1 VKRFA
6 AAALVV
12 LFTTLMAPMTAAA
25 KPITDTPNR
34 LRLDVTQLNPRVLT
48 PTSTTLNISGTVT
61 NIGDRRVSSLQVRLE
76 LGEKLGTER
85 QVRTAMS
92 GTPATAVS
100 NTKFV
105 NLDPGT
111 LEPGQSSQLNITV
124 RLDGSAGNLRVNTS
138 GIYPLLVNVNGTPDY
153 GGQARLASLS
163 LLLPVLG
170 APGKSAPPAPNRPA
184 QVTMLW
190 PIADTRPRIVAA
202 PYGGKAVLG
211 DDVLASELRPG
222 GRLDGL
228 VASAL
233 TARDN
238 PQVSKSLCYAVDP
251 DLLDTVDA
259 MSRGYDVRTPRGNV
273 PGGGADAAKNWL
285 DSLRQLVA
293 NQCVIEMPYADA
305 DLPAL
310 ASVRGGDLMPYALNT
325 AQRVQQLIGVRPLPG
340 VLWADGPL
348 DSSSLNA
355 LGAAGTKTLIAD
367 PAALSGQANG
377 GVTVKGTDL
386 RAEPVDSL
394 VTTGLGGASG
404 RSDSSAAT
412 PPDDPAIGAQ
422 NGLAALAYRAL
433 TGNSDQP
440 VLVAP
445 PRRWNVP
452 ATELVQVLQSFSEL
466 VDRRMLASASL
477 PQALATPTSGAAA
490 MSYTAEDVASA
501 TPASVTNTM
510 ASIEGTL
517 ADLRGAMTVDPATQ
531 VEPDQ
536 LLQPLRY
543 ALVRNCS
550 TAWQSNPGSAQISA
564 ADSRAQLDAL
574 VGGVT
579 VDTPTVPI
587 SLGSGSAPLPVF
599 LHNMLPV
606 QVDVRITLNNNT
618 GLRSSPVADQL
629 LPAALA
635 RNILIPAE
643 ALRAGRFSV
652 TVSLSTPTG
661 TPLGSPA
668 RFELRSNEYGV
679 VTLIL
684 TIAGGAALVL
694 LSGRQIYRR
703 VRARRRA

>member
-1 VKRFA
+1 
-6 AAALVV
+6 
-12 LFTTLMAPMTAAA
+12 
-25 KPITDTPNR
+25 
-34 LRLDVTQLNPRVLT
+34 
-48 PTSTTLNISGTVT
+48 
-61 NIGDRRVSSLQVRLE
+61 
-76 LGEKLGTER
+76 
-85 QVRTAMS
+85 
-92 GTPATAVS
+92 
-100 NTKFV
+100 
-105 NLDPGT
+105 
-111 LEPGQSSQLNITV
+111 
-124 RLDGSAGNLRVNTS
+124 
-138 GIYPLLVNVNGTPDY
+138 
-153 GGQARLASLS
+153 
-163 LLLPVLG
+163 
-170 APGKSAPPAPNRPA
+170 
-184 QVTMLW
+184 MLW

-202 PYGGKAVLG
+202 PYGGKPVLG

-222 GRLDGL
+222 GRLDAL
-228 VASAL
+228 VSSAL
-233 TARDN
+233 TARDD

-259 MSRGYDVRTPRGNV
+259 MSRGYDVRTARGDV
-273 PGGGADAAKNWL
+273 PGGGADAAKAWL

-293 NQCVIEMPYADA
+293 NQCVIQLPYADA

-325 AQRVQQLIGVRPLPG
+325 AQRVQQLIGARPLPG

-348 DSSSLNA
+348 DSASLGA
-355 LGAAGTKTLIAD
+355 LGTAGIKTLIAD
-367 PAALSGQANG
+367 PATLSGQSNG
-377 GVTVKGTDL
+377 GVTVKGTEL

-394 VTTGLGGASG
+394 VTTGLGGPSG
-404 RSDSSAAT
+404 RSDSAAT

-433 TGNSDQP
+433 NGGSDEP

-445 PRRWNVP
+445 PRRWDVP
-452 ATELVQVLQSFSEL
+452 ATELSQLLQSFGEL

-477 PQALATPTSGAAA
+477 PQALATPASGTTA

-501 TPASVTNTM
+501 TPATVTDTM

-531 VEPDQ
+531 VDPDQ

-550 TAWQSNPGSAQISA
+550 TAWQSSSSSAGISA

-618 GLRSSPVADQL
+618 GLRSSPIADQL

-652 TVSLSTPTG
+652 TVALSTPTG

-703 VRARRRA
+703 VRARKRA